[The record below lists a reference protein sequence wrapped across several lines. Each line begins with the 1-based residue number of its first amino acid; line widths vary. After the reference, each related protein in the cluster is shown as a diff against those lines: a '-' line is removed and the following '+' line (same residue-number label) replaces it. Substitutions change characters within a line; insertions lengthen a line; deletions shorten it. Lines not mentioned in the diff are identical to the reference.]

1 MTDSDSDPTRERASR
16 ELSPAPPSAQ
26 AREFVLPANA
36 PQTRAAERVDEP
48 DWRTLFAGPSSRAT
62 LARISNG
69 DPLGLEQR
77 CRERIAARA
86 LLIDLERAVQCVLAN
101 VAFFA
106 PRYKGSPP
114 FEYWLRQRVD
124 AGLARVLEDEAETE
138 RALMSFALPGK
149 LHSRLGDMLGFDSHL
164 ARRACVVLN
173 SMPYT
178 VRRVFVAVMLDGQA
192 LDRLPALGFGTKAL
206 VERRLRAALESVSCL
221 QPMGVLPE
229 DGGVDEE

>member
-1 MTDSDSDPTRERASR
+1 M
-16 ELSPAPPSAQ
+16 
-26 AREFVLPANA
+26 PANA

-62 LARISNG
+62 LARISDG
-69 DPLGLEQR
+69 DPLGLEAR

-124 AGLARVLEDEAETE
+124 AGLARAAVVATLRAFKRAVGVCQGLAQLGIAAET
-138 RALMSFALPGK
+138 F
-149 LHSRLGDMLGFDSHL
+149 GDL
-164 ARRACVVLN
+164 ARRALDDPCMLTN
-173 SMPYT
+173 PRQPSRADLEAIYESASQP
-178 VRRVFVAVMLDGQA
+178 VA
-192 LDRLPALGFGTKAL
+192 
-206 VERRLRAALESVSCL
+206 
-221 QPMGVLPE
+221 
-229 DGGVDEE
+229 